1 MEGLRLKRSKTP
13 KTNFQNTIRNS
24 IATHSILPTATTGYQ
39 APSTDLQRGNTLK
52 KKYSIIAIAI
62 AAAVA
67 GTTVMA
73 MPAQAAKPS
82 ITIWVDAPRLPG
94 AKLYAKIMKKKVNV
108 KVELK
113 AQGELVQ
120 KVALFNRVK
129 KGWPDV
135 VFGPPNDVS
144 VLRDAANAR
153 PLNDLAPASFWKD
166 MEAGNKWCLGEDG
179 QYYCVKNDLAQTVLW
194 VNTKL
199 MKDFGYTVPKTMDD
213 FEKIGLDLAE
223 NHPGYSVGAL
233 GAQGAY
239 SSFLW
244 PSQCP
249 VNQATSA
256 TAVKIAPKSPK
267 CTRATTMLN
276 KLVDAGV
283 MSTSAPWDADF
294 LETYGKAN
302 KVVMTIGPS
311 WFGEF
316 VIRPEGSWAV
326 PAGQITA
333 APMPKWAGE
342 KINYSGEWGG
352 GIYTVSPHSKFP
364 KEALAFAIF
373 MVSDKR
379 NVVTVKNPDGSRG
392 APTFPASAQGN
403 ALWKKKVSSDKY
415 YAADPYPAML
425 DASKKIFSGEK
436 PVSYDSNSA
445 MEGTFSNELKKSKD
459 AQAALE
465 AFATYATNLA
475 KQLGYKVASS

>member
-1 MEGLRLKRSKTP
+1 MAGVL
-13 KTNFQNTIRNS
+13 
-24 IATHSILPTATTGYQ
+24 
-39 APSTDLQRGNTLK
+39 
-52 KKYSIIAIAI
+52 AI
-62 AAAVA
+62 A
-67 GTTVMA
+67 GTTVVA

-94 AKLYAKIMKKKVNV
+94 AKLYAEIMKGKVDV
-108 KVELK
+108 KVELH
-113 AQGELVQ
+113 AQADLVQ
-120 KVALFNRVK
+120 KVPLFNRVK

-144 VLRDAANAR
+144 VLRDADNA
-153 PLNDLAPASFWKD
+153 LALDKYAPASFWKD
-166 MEAGNKWCLGEDG
+166 MEAGNQWCKGSDG
-179 QYYCVKNDLAQTVLW
+179 KYYCVKNDLAQTVLW

-199 MKDFGYTVPKTMDD
+199 MKDFGYAVPKTMAD
-213 FEKIGLDLAE
+213 FEKIGLDIAK

-256 TAVKIAPKSPK
+256 TAVKIAPTSPK
-267 CTRATTMLN
+267 CTRATSLLN
-276 KLVDAGV
+276 NLIGAGV

-294 LETYGKAN
+294 IKEYGAAN

-316 VIRPEGSWAV
+316 VIRPASSWNV

-333 APMPKWAGE
+333 APMPMWAGE
-342 KINYSGEWGG
+342 KVNYSGEWGG

-379 NVVTVKNPDGSRG
+379 NVVDVKNPDGSKG
-392 APTFPASAQGN
+392 APTFPASQKGN
-403 ALWKKKVSSDKY
+403 ALWKAKVSSDKY

-425 DASKKIFSGEK
+425 EQSKKIFSGEK

-445 MEGTFSNELKKSKD
+445 MEGTFSNELKKTKD
-459 AQAALE
+459 AQAALV
-465 AFATYATNLA
+465 AFSTYAGNLA
-475 KQLGYKVASS
+475 KQLGYKVSTK

>member
-1 MEGLRLKRSKTP
+1 M
-13 KTNFQNTIRNS
+13 
-24 IATHSILPTATTGYQ
+24 
-39 APSTDLQRGNTLK
+39 K
-52 KKYSIIAIAI
+52 KKYSLIAIAGAFAI
-62 AAAVA
+62 A

-94 AKLYAKIMKKKVNV
+94 AKLYAQIMKKTVDV
-108 KVELK
+108 KVELH
-113 AQGELVQ
+113 AQADLVQ
-120 KVALFNRVK
+120 KVSLFNRVK

-144 VLRDAANAR
+144 VLKDADNA
-153 PLNDLAPASFWKD
+153 LALDKYAPASFWKD
-166 MEAGNKWCLGEDG
+166 MEAGNQWCKGSDG
-179 QYYCVKNDLAQTVLW
+179 KYYCVKNDLAQTVLW

-213 FEKIGLDLAE
+213 FAKIGADIAK
-223 NHPGYSVGAL
+223 NHPGYSLGAL
-233 GAQGAY
+233 GSQGVY
-239 SSFLW
+239 SSYLW

-267 CTRATTMLN
+267 CTRATALLQPMI
-276 KLVDAGV
+276 DSGV

-294 LETYGKAN
+294 IKDYGQAN

-316 VIRPEGSWAV
+316 VIRPASSWAV

-333 APMPKWAGE
+333 APMPMWAGE
-342 KINYSGEWGG
+342 KVNYSGEWGG
-352 GIYTVSPHSKFP
+352 GIYTVSPHSKYP

-379 NVVTVKNPDGSRG
+379 NVVDVANPDGSKG
-392 APTFPASAQGN
+392 APTFPASQKGN
-403 ALWKKKVSSDKY
+403 ALWKAKISSDKY

-425 DASKKIFSGEK
+425 EQSKKIFSGEK
-436 PVSYDSNSA
+436 PVSYDTNGA
-445 MEGTFSNELKKSKD
+445 MEGTFSNELKKQKN
-459 AQAALE
+459 AQAALD
-465 AFATYATNLA
+465 AFATYASNLA
-475 KQLGYKVASS
+475 KQLGYKVTS

>member
-1 MEGLRLKRSKTP
+1 MT
-13 KTNFQNTIRNS
+13 NTIALTMAGVTADPNG
-24 IATHSILPTATTGYQ
+24 ATLGQTISAV
-39 APSTDLQRGNTLK
+39 GNGVG
-52 KKYSIIAIAI
+52 IVAGAFAI
-62 AAAVA
+62 A

-94 AKLYAKIMKKKVNV
+94 AKLYAQIMKKTVDV
-108 KVELK
+108 KVELH
-113 AQGELVQ
+113 AQADLVQ
-120 KVALFNRVK
+120 KVSLFNRVK

-144 VLRDAANAR
+144 VLKDADNA
-153 PLNDLAPASFWKD
+153 LALDKYAPASFWKD
-166 MEAGNKWCLGEDG
+166 MEAGNQWCKGSDG
-179 QYYCVKNDLAQTVLW
+179 KYYCVKNDLAQTVLW

-199 MKDFGYTVPKTMDD
+199 MKDFGYTVPKTMDE
-213 FEKIGLDLAE
+213 FAKIGADIAK
-223 NHPGYSVGAL
+223 NHPGYSLGAL
-233 GAQGAY
+233 GAQGVY
-239 SSFLW
+239 SSYLW

-267 CTRATTMLN
+267 CTRATALLQPMI
-276 KLVDAGV
+276 DSGV

-294 LETYGKAN
+294 IKDYGQAN

-316 VIRPEGSWAV
+316 VIRPASSWAV

-333 APMPKWAGE
+333 APMPMWAGE
-342 KINYSGEWGG
+342 KVNYSGEWGG
-352 GIYTVSPHSKFP
+352 GIYTVSPHSKYP

-379 NVVTVKNPDGSRG
+379 NVVDVANPDGSKG
-392 APTFPASAQGN
+392 APTFPASQKGN
-403 ALWKKKVSSDKY
+403 ALWKAKISSDKY

-425 DASKKIFSGEK
+425 EQSKKIFSGEK
-436 PVSYDSNSA
+436 PVSYDTNGA
-445 MEGTFSNELKKSKD
+445 MEGTFSNELKKQKN
-459 AQAALE
+459 AQAALD
-465 AFATYATNLA
+465 AFATYASNLA
-475 KQLGYKVASS
+475 KQLGYKVATS

>member
-1 MEGLRLKRSKTP
+1 MRLPGAKLAKR
-13 KTNFQNTIRNS
+13 FLENTIRNS
-24 IATHSILPTATTGYQ
+24 IP
-39 APSTDLQRGNTLK
+39 APSISATGSIGNKAPSPDLQRGNTLK
-52 KKYSIIAIAI
+52 KKYSLVAI
-62 AAAVA
+62 AAVAAIA

-94 AKLYAKIMKKKVNV
+94 AKLYAEIMKPTVDV
-108 KVELK
+108 KVELH
-113 AQGELVQ
+113 AQADLVQ

-144 VLRDAANAR
+144 VLRDADNAMA
-153 PLNDLAPASFWKD
+153 LNKLAPASFWKD
-166 MEAGNKWCLGEDG
+166 MEAGNQWCKGADG

-199 MKDFGYTVPKTMDD
+199 MKDFGYTVPKTMAD
-213 FEKIGLDLAE
+213 FEKIGLDIAK

-233 GAQGAY
+233 GSQGAY

-256 TAVKIAPKSPK
+256 TAVKIAPNSPK
-267 CTRATTMLN
+267 CTRATTLLN
-276 KLVDAGV
+276 NLITAGV

-294 LETYGKAN
+294 IKDFGAAN

-316 VIRPEGSWAV
+316 VIRPAGSWNV

-333 APMPKWAGE
+333 APMPMWAGE
-342 KINYSGEWGG
+342 KVNYSGEWGG
-352 GIYTVSPHSKFP
+352 GIYTVSPHSKYP

-379 NVVTVKNPDGSRG
+379 NVVDVKNPDGSKG
-392 APTFPASAQGN
+392 APTFPASQKGN
-403 ALWKKKVSSDKY
+403 AFWKAKVSSDKY

-425 DASKKIFSGEK
+425 EQSKKIFSGEK
-436 PVSYDSNSA
+436 PVSYDTNGA
-445 MEGTFSNELKKSKD
+445 MEGTYSNELKKSKN
-459 AQAALE
+459 AQTALE
-465 AFATYATNLA
+465 AFSTYATNLA
-475 KQLGYKVASS
+475 KQLGYKVTTS

>member
-1 MEGLRLKRSKTP
+1 MSGRETP
-13 KTNFQNTIRNS
+13 KRFLENTIRNS
-24 IATHSILPTATTGYQ
+24 IP
-39 APSTDLQRGNTLK
+39 APSISATGSIGNKAPSPDLQRGNTLK
-52 KKYSIIAIAI
+52 KKYSLVAI
-62 AAAVA
+62 AAAAAIA

-94 AKLYAKIMKKKVNV
+94 AKLYAELMKKTVDV
-108 KVELK
+108 KVELH
-113 AQGELVQ
+113 AQADLVQ

-144 VLRDAANAR
+144 VLRDADNAMA
-153 PLNDLAPASFWKD
+153 LNKLAPASFWKD
-166 MEAGNKWCLGEDG
+166 MEAGNQWCKGADG

-199 MKDFGYTVPKTMDD
+199 MKDFGYTVPKTMAD
-213 FEKIGLDLAE
+213 FEKIGLDIAK

-256 TAVKIAPKSPK
+256 TAVKIAPNSPK
-267 CTRATTMLN
+267 CTRATTLLN
-276 KLVDAGV
+276 NLINAGV

-294 LETYGKAN
+294 IKDFGAAN

-316 VIRPEGSWAV
+316 VIRPAGSWNV

-333 APMPKWAGE
+333 APMPLWAGE
-342 KINYSGEWGG
+342 KVNYSGEWGG
-352 GIYTVSPHSKFP
+352 GIYTVSPHSKYP

-379 NVVTVKNPDGSRG
+379 NVVDVKNPDGSKG
-392 APTFPASAQGN
+392 APTFPASQKGN
-403 ALWKKKVSSDKY
+403 AFWKAKVSADKY

-425 DASKKIFSGEK
+425 EQSKKIFSGEK
-436 PVSYDSNSA
+436 PVSYDSNGA
-445 MEGTFSNELKKSKD
+445 MEGTFSNELKKTKD
-459 AQAALE
+459 AQKALD
-465 AFATYATNLA
+465 AFAAYATNLA
-475 KQLGYKVASS
+475 KQLGYKVTTS

>member
-1 MEGLRLKRSKTP
+1 
-13 KTNFQNTIRNS
+13 
-24 IATHSILPTATTGYQ
+24 
-39 APSTDLQRGNTLK
+39 
-52 KKYSIIAIAI
+52 
-62 AAAVA
+62 
-67 GTTVMA
+67 
-73 MPAQAAKPS
+73 
-82 ITIWVDAPRLPG
+82 
-94 AKLYAKIMKKKVNV
+94 
-108 KVELK
+108 
-113 AQGELVQ
+113 
-120 KVALFNRVK
+120 
-129 KGWPDV
+129 
-135 VFGPPNDVS
+135 
-144 VLRDAANAR
+144 
-153 PLNDLAPASFWKD
+153 
-166 MEAGNKWCLGEDG
+166 MEAGNQWCKGSDG
-179 QYYCVKNDLAQTVLW
+179 KYYCVKNDLAQTVLW

-199 MKDFGYTVPKTMDD
+199 MKDFGYTVPKTMAD
-213 FEKIGLDLAE
+213 FEKIGLDIAK

-256 TAVKIAPKSPK
+256 TAVKIAPNSPK
-267 CTRATTMLN
+267 CTRATTLLN
-276 KLVDAGV
+276 NLISAGV

-294 LETYGKAN
+294 IKDFGAAN

-316 VIRPEGSWAV
+316 VIRPAGSWNV

-333 APMPKWAGE
+333 APMPMWAGE

-379 NVVTVKNPDGSRG
+379 NVVDVANPDGSKG
-392 APTFPASAQGN
+392 APTFPASQKGN
-403 ALWKKKVSSDKY
+403 ALWKAKVSSDKY

-425 DASKKIFSGEK
+425 EQSKKIFSGEK

-445 MEGTFSNELKKSKD
+445 MEGTFSNELKKTKD
-459 AQAALE
+459 AQKALE

-475 KQLGYKVASS
+475 KQLGYKVATS

>member
-1 MEGLRLKRSKTP
+1 MPSPDLRR
-13 KTNFQNTIRNS
+13 R
-24 IATHSILPTATTGYQ
+24 
-39 APSTDLQRGNTLK
+39 NTLK
-52 KKYSIIAIAI
+52 KKYSRIAI
-62 AAAVA
+62 AAVIAIA

-73 MPAQAAKPS
+73 MPTQAAIPS

-94 AKLYAKIMKKKVNV
+94 AKLYAQIMKGKVNV
-108 KVELK
+108 KVELH
-113 AQGELVQ
+113 AQGDLVQ

-144 VLRDAANAR
+144 VLRDANNAR
-153 PLNDLAPASFWKD
+153 VLNDLAPASFWKD
-166 MEAGNKWCLGEDG
+166 MEGGNQWCKGADG
-179 QYYCVKNDLAQTVLW
+179 KYYCVKNDLAQTVLW

-199 MKDFGYTVPKTMDD
+199 MKDFGYTVPKTMAE
-213 FEKIGLDLAE
+213 FETIGLDIAK

-256 TAVKIAPKSPK
+256 TAVKIAPTSPM
-267 CTRATTMLN
+267 CTRATTLLT
-276 KLVDAGV
+276 KLITAGV

-294 LETYGKAN
+294 IKDFGAAN

-316 VIRPEGSWAV
+316 VIRPAGSWNV

-333 APMPKWAGE
+333 APMPMWAGE
-342 KINYSGEWGG
+342 KVNYSGEWGG
-352 GIYTVSPHSKFP
+352 GIYTVSPNSKFP

-379 NVVTVKNPDGSRG
+379 NVVDVLNPDGSKG
-392 APTFPASAQGN
+392 APTFPASAKGN
-403 ALWKKKVSSDKY
+403 ALWKAKVSADKY

-425 DASKKIFSGEK
+425 AQSTKIFSGEK

-445 MEGTFSNELKKSKD
+445 MEGTFSNELKKSKN
-459 AQAALE
+459 AQTALE

-475 KQLGYKVASS
+475 KQLGYKVTTN

>member
-1 MEGLRLKRSKTP
+1 MRNWSDRQLGADARLKK
-13 KTNFQNTIRNS
+13 
-24 IATHSILPTATTGYQ
+24 G
-39 APSTDLQRGNTLK
+39 DTLK
-52 KKYSIIAIAI
+52 KKYSIVAIAGAFAI
-62 AAAVA
+62 A

-94 AKLYAKIMKKKVNV
+94 AKLYAQIMKKTVDV
-108 KVELK
+108 KVELH
-113 AQGELVQ
+113 AQADLVQ
-120 KVALFNRVK
+120 KVSLFNRVK

-144 VLRDAANAR
+144 VLKDADNA
-153 PLNDLAPASFWKD
+153 LALDKYAPASFWKD
-166 MEAGNKWCLGEDG
+166 MEAGNQWCKGSDG
-179 QYYCVKNDLAQTVLW
+179 KYYCVKNDLAQTVLW

-199 MKDFGYTVPKTMDD
+199 MKDFGYTVPKTMDE
-213 FEKIGLDLAE
+213 FAKIGADIAK
-223 NHPGYSVGAL
+223 NHPGYSLGAL
-233 GAQGAY
+233 GAQGVY
-239 SSFLW
+239 SSYLW

-267 CTRATTMLN
+267 CTRATALLQPMI
-276 KLVDAGV
+276 DSGV

-294 LETYGKAN
+294 IKDYGQAN

-316 VIRPEGSWAV
+316 VIRPASSWAV

-333 APMPKWAGE
+333 APMPMWAGE
-342 KINYSGEWGG
+342 KVNYSGEWGG
-352 GIYTVSPHSKFP
+352 GIYTVSPHSKYP

-379 NVVTVKNPDGSRG
+379 NVVDVANPDGSKG
-392 APTFPASAQGN
+392 APTFPASQKGN
-403 ALWKKKVSSDKY
+403 ALWKAKISSDKY

-425 DASKKIFSGEK
+425 EQSKKIFSGEK
-436 PVSYDSNSA
+436 PVSYDTNGA
-445 MEGTFSNELKKSKD
+445 MEGTFSNELKKQKN
-459 AQAALE
+459 AQAALD
-465 AFATYATNLA
+465 AFATYASNLA
-475 KQLGYKVASS
+475 KQLGYKVTS

>member
-1 MEGLRLKRSKTP
+1 MRNWSDRQLGAGARLIK
-13 KTNFQNTIRNS
+13 
-24 IATHSILPTATTGYQ
+24 G
-39 APSTDLQRGNTLK
+39 DTLK
-52 KKYSIIAIAI
+52 KKYSIVAIAGAFAI
-62 AAAVA
+62 A

-94 AKLYAKIMKKKVNV
+94 AKLYAQIMKKTVDV
-108 KVELK
+108 KVELH
-113 AQGELVQ
+113 AQADLVQ
-120 KVALFNRVK
+120 KVSLFNRVK

-144 VLRDAANAR
+144 VLKDADNA
-153 PLNDLAPASFWKD
+153 LALDKYAPASFWKD
-166 MEAGNKWCLGEDG
+166 MEAGNQWCKGSDG
-179 QYYCVKNDLAQTVLW
+179 KYYCVKNDLAQTVLW

-213 FEKIGLDLAE
+213 FAKIGADIAK
-223 NHPGYSVGAL
+223 NHPGYSLGAL
-233 GAQGAY
+233 GAQGVY
-239 SSFLW
+239 SSYLW

-267 CTRATTMLN
+267 CTRATALLQPMIES
-276 KLVDAGV
+276 GV

-294 LETYGKAN
+294 IKDYGQAN

-316 VIRPEGSWAV
+316 VIRPASSWAV

-333 APMPKWAGE
+333 APMPMWAGE
-342 KINYSGEWGG
+342 KVNYSGEWGG
-352 GIYTVSPHSKFP
+352 GIYTVSPHSKYP

-379 NVVTVKNPDGSRG
+379 NVVDVANPDGSKG
-392 APTFPASAQGN
+392 APTFPASQKGN
-403 ALWKKKVSSDKY
+403 ALWKAKISSDKY

-425 DASKKIFSGEK
+425 EQSKKIFSGEK
-436 PVSYDSNSA
+436 PVSYDTNGA
-445 MEGTFSNELKKSKD
+445 MEGTFSNELKKQKN
-459 AQAALE
+459 AQAALD
-465 AFATYATNLA
+465 AFATYASNLA
-475 KQLGYKVASS
+475 KQLGYKVATS

>member
-1 MEGLRLKRSKTP
+1 MRNWSDRQLGAGARLIK
-13 KTNFQNTIRNS
+13 
-24 IATHSILPTATTGYQ
+24 G
-39 APSTDLQRGNTLK
+39 DTLK
-52 KKYSIIAIAI
+52 KKYSIVAIAGAFAI
-62 AAAVA
+62 A

-94 AKLYAKIMKKKVNV
+94 AKLYAQIMKKTVDV
-108 KVELK
+108 KVELH
-113 AQGELVQ
+113 AQADLVQ
-120 KVALFNRVK
+120 KVSLFNRVK

-144 VLRDAANAR
+144 VLKDADNA
-153 PLNDLAPASFWKD
+153 LALDKYAPASFWKD
-166 MEAGNKWCLGEDG
+166 MEAGNQWCKGSDG
-179 QYYCVKNDLAQTVLW
+179 KYYCVKNDLAQTVLW

-199 MKDFGYTVPKTMDD
+199 MKDFGYTVPKTMDE
-213 FEKIGLDLAE
+213 FAKIGADIAK
-223 NHPGYSVGAL
+223 NHPGYSLGAL
-233 GAQGAY
+233 GAQGVY
-239 SSFLW
+239 SSYLW

-267 CTRATTMLN
+267 CTRATALLQPMI
-276 KLVDAGV
+276 DSGV

-294 LETYGKAN
+294 IKDYGQAN

-316 VIRPEGSWAV
+316 VIRPASSWAV

-333 APMPKWAGE
+333 APMPMWAGE
-342 KINYSGEWGG
+342 KVNYSGEWGG
-352 GIYTVSPHSKFP
+352 GIYTVSPHSKYP

-379 NVVTVKNPDGSRG
+379 NVVDVANPDGSKG
-392 APTFPASAQGN
+392 APTFPASQKGN
-403 ALWKKKVSSDKY
+403 ALWKAKISSDKY

-425 DASKKIFSGEK
+425 EQSKKIFSGEK
-436 PVSYDSNSA
+436 PVSYDTNGA
-445 MEGTFSNELKKSKD
+445 MEGTFSNELKKQKN
-459 AQAALE
+459 AQAALD
-465 AFATYATNLA
+465 AFATYASNLA
-475 KQLGYKVASS
+475 KQLGYKVTS

>member
-1 MEGLRLKRSKTP
+1 
-13 KTNFQNTIRNS
+13 
-24 IATHSILPTATTGYQ
+24 
-39 APSTDLQRGNTLK
+39 LK
-52 KKYSIIAIAI
+52 KKYSLIAIAGAFAI
-62 AAAVA
+62 A

-94 AKLYAKIMKKKVNV
+94 AKLYAEIMKKTVDV
-108 KVELK
+108 KVELH
-113 AQGELVQ
+113 AQADLVQ
-120 KVALFNRVK
+120 KVSLFNRVK

-144 VLRDAANAR
+144 VLKDAGNA
-153 PLNDLAPASFWKD
+153 LALDKYAPASFWKD
-166 MEAGNKWCLGEDG
+166 MEAGNQWCKGSDG
-179 QYYCVKNDLAQTVLW
+179 KYYCVKNDLAQTVLW

-199 MKDFGYTVPKTMDD
+199 MKDFGYTVPKTMDE
-213 FEKIGLDLAE
+213 FAKIGADIAK
-223 NHPGYSVGAL
+223 NHPGYSLGAL
-233 GAQGAY
+233 GAQGVY

-267 CTRATTMLN
+267 CTRATALLQPMIES
-276 KLVDAGV
+276 GV

-294 LETYGKAN
+294 IKDYGQAN

-316 VIRPEGSWAV
+316 VIRPASSWAV

-333 APMPKWAGE
+333 APMPMWAGE
-342 KINYSGEWGG
+342 KVNYSGEWGG
-352 GIYTVSPHSKFP
+352 GIYTVSPHSKYP

-379 NVVTVKNPDGSRG
+379 NVVDVANPDGSKG
-392 APTFPASAQGN
+392 APTFPASQKGN
-403 ALWKKKVSSDKY
+403 ALWKAAISADKY
-415 YAADPYPAML
+415 YSANPYPAML
-425 DASKKIFSGEK
+425 EQSKKIFSGEK
-436 PVSYDSNSA
+436 PVSYDTNGA
-445 MEGTFSNELKKSKD
+445 MEGTFSNELKKQKN
-459 AQAALE
+459 AQAALD
-465 AFATYATNLA
+465 AFATYASNLA
-475 KQLGYKVASS
+475 KQLGYKVTSS

>member
-1 MEGLRLKRSKTP
+1 M
-13 KTNFQNTIRNS
+13 
-24 IATHSILPTATTGYQ
+24 
-39 APSTDLQRGNTLK
+39 K
-52 KKYSIIAIAI
+52 KKYSLVAVAGVLAI
-62 AAAVA
+62 A
-67 GTTVMA
+67 GTTVVA

-94 AKLYAKIMKKKVNV
+94 AKLYAQIMKPTVDV
-108 KVELK
+108 KVELH
-113 AQGELVQ
+113 AQADLVQ
-120 KVALFNRVK
+120 KVSLFNRVK

-144 VLRDAANAR
+144 VLRDADNALA
-153 PLNDLAPASFWKD
+153 LNKYAPPAFWKD
-166 MEAGNKWCLGEDG
+166 MEAGNQWCKGADG

-199 MKDFGYTVPKTMDD
+199 MKDFGYAVPKTMAD
-213 FEKIGLDLAE
+213 FEKIGLDIAK

-256 TAVKIAPKSPK
+256 TAVKIAPTSPK
-267 CTRATTMLN
+267 CTRATTLLN
-276 KLVDAGV
+276 NLINAGV

-294 LETYGKAN
+294 IKDYGSAN
-302 KVVMTIGPS
+302 KVIMTIGPS

-316 VIRPEGSWAV
+316 VIRPAGSWNV

-333 APMPKWAGE
+333 APMPMWPGE

-352 GIYTVSPHSKFP
+352 GIYTVSPHSKYP

-379 NVVTVKNPDGSRG
+379 NVVDVKNPDGSKG
-392 APTFPASAQGN
+392 APTFPASQKGN
-403 ALWKKKVSSDKY
+403 ALWKAKISSDKY

-425 DASKKIFSGEK
+425 EQSKKIFSGEK
-436 PVSYDSNSA
+436 PVSYDTNGA
-445 MEGTFSNELKKSKD
+445 QEGTMSNELKKTKN
-459 AQAALE
+459 AQAALD

-475 KQLGYKVASS
+475 KQLGYKVTTS

>member
-1 MEGLRLKRSKTP
+1 MSGRETP
-13 KTNFQNTIRNS
+13 KRFLENTIRNS
-24 IATHSILPTATTGYQ
+24 IP
-39 APSTDLQRGNTLK
+39 APSISATGSIGNKAPSPDLQRGNTLK
-52 KKYSIIAIAI
+52 KKYSLVAI
-62 AAAVA
+62 AAAAAIA

-94 AKLYAKIMKKKVNV
+94 AKLYAELMKKTVDV
-108 KVELK
+108 KVELH
-113 AQGELVQ
+113 AQADLVQ

-144 VLRDAANAR
+144 VLRDADNAMA
-153 PLNDLAPASFWKD
+153 LNKLAPASFWKD
-166 MEAGNKWCLGEDG
+166 MEAGNQWCKGSDG

-199 MKDFGYTVPKTMDD
+199 MKDFGYTVPKTMAD
-213 FEKIGLDLAE
+213 FEKIGLDIAK

-256 TAVKIAPKSPK
+256 TAVKIAPNSPK
-267 CTRATTMLN
+267 CTRATTLLN
-276 KLVDAGV
+276 NLINAGV

-294 LETYGKAN
+294 IKDFGAAN

-316 VIRPEGSWAV
+316 VIRPAGSWNV

-333 APMPKWAGE
+333 APMPLWAGE
-342 KINYSGEWGG
+342 KVNYSGEWGG
-352 GIYTVSPHSKFP
+352 GIYTVSPHSKYP

-379 NVVTVKNPDGSRG
+379 NVVDVKNPDGSKG
-392 APTFPASAQGN
+392 APTFPASQKGN
-403 ALWKKKVSSDKY
+403 AFWKAKVSADKY

-425 DASKKIFSGEK
+425 EQSKKIFSGEK
-436 PVSYDSNSA
+436 PVSYDSNGA
-445 MEGTFSNELKKSKD
+445 MEGTFSNELKKTKD
-459 AQAALE
+459 AQKALD
-465 AFATYATNLA
+465 AFAAYATNLA
-475 KQLGYKVASS
+475 KQLGYKVTTS

>member
-1 MEGLRLKRSKTP
+1 MRNWSDRQLGAGARLIK
-13 KTNFQNTIRNS
+13 
-24 IATHSILPTATTGYQ
+24 G
-39 APSTDLQRGNTLK
+39 DTLK
-52 KKYSIIAIAI
+52 KKYSIVAIAGAFAI
-62 AAAVA
+62 A

-94 AKLYAKIMKKKVNV
+94 AKLYAEIMKPTVNV
-108 KVELK
+108 KVELH
-113 AQGELVQ
+113 AQADLVQ
-120 KVALFNRVK
+120 KVSLFNRVK

-144 VLRDAANAR
+144 VLKDAANA
-153 PLNDLAPASFWKD
+153 LALDKYAPASFWKD
-166 MEAGNKWCLGEDG
+166 MEAGNQWCKGSDG
-179 QYYCVKNDLAQTVLW
+179 KYYCVKNDLAQTVLW

-199 MKDFGYTVPKTMDD
+199 MKDFGYTVPKTMDE
-213 FEKIGLDLAE
+213 FAKIGADIAK
-223 NHPGYSVGAL
+223 NHPGYSLGAL
-233 GAQGAY
+233 GAQGVY
-239 SSFLW
+239 SSYLW

-267 CTRATTMLN
+267 CTRATALLQPMIES
-276 KLVDAGV
+276 GV

-294 LETYGKAN
+294 IKDYGQAN

-316 VIRPEGSWAV
+316 VIRPASSWAV

-333 APMPKWAGE
+333 APMPMWAGE
-342 KINYSGEWGG
+342 KVNYSGEWGG
-352 GIYTVSPHSKFP
+352 GIYTVSPHSKYP

-379 NVVTVKNPDGSRG
+379 NVVDVANPDGSKG
-392 APTFPASAQGN
+392 APTFPASQKGN
-403 ALWKKKVSSDKY
+403 ALWKAKISSDKY

-425 DASKKIFSGEK
+425 EQSKKIFSGEK
-436 PVSYDSNSA
+436 PVSYDTNGA
-445 MEGTFSNELKKSKD
+445 MEGTFSNELKKQKN
-459 AQAALE
+459 AQAALD
-465 AFATYATNLA
+465 AFATYASNLA
-475 KQLGYKVASS
+475 KQLGYKVTS